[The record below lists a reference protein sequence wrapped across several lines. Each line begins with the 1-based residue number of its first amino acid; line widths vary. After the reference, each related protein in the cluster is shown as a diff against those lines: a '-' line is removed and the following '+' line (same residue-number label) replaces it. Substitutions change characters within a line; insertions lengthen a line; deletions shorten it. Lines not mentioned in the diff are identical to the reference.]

1 LARELQDIL
10 DSGELTNILMGLGYN
25 PTADLQVATF
35 AKVEQ
40 LVQEAILGDIK
51 LKGTYNALNN
61 VPDLD
66 VAPGAISA
74 GSTYIVNEAG
84 TFFTLPVLVGDTIVA
99 TKDFPT
105 VEADWVVSVDTI
117 GAAQTKILYESNLNT
132 NEFTDAEKALVATVN
147 QATEL
152 VQGTVRL
159 ATQIEAISGT
169 DNTTAITPQSLA
181 GVLGDGVGNGN
192 LDGGRAD
199 SIYTTTNVDGG
210 GA

>member
-1 LARELQDIL
+1 VARELQDIL

-40 LVQEAILGDIK
+40 LVQEAVLGDIK
-51 LKGTYNALNN
+51 LKGTYDALNN

-99 TKDFPT
+99 IKDFPT
-105 VEADWVVSVDTI
+105 VEADWVVSVDTV
-117 GAAQTKILYESNLNT
+117 GAAATKVLYESNIDT
-132 NEFTDAEKALVATVN
+132 NVFTDAEKAIVASIT
-147 QATEL
+147 QATINAA
-152 VQGTVRL
+152 GIARI
-159 ATQIEAISGT
+159 ATQTEVNSGV
-169 DNTTAITPQSLA
+169 DNTTFVTPLTLATFSL
-181 GVLGDGVGNGN
+181 DFN

-199 SIYTTTNVDGG
+199 SIMVLTTNADGG
-210 GA
+210 NA